1 MQVEELKKTQCTTE
15 TDDIVTSAA
24 LELALTGADNSDGK
38 PTPKQLQF
46 YEENKNR
53 IGEALMHQV
62 EDDAF
67 SVLGADEYLAVRTK
81 PSLERMIERLPKLS
95 SKRKMLQVRKKFH
108 LPSTCMN
115 DVVNTCVWFCAGSNL
130 YIYWH
135 LCCFG
140 HFRSRFIH
148 CHYHGICLFSH
159 GDARV
164 SKARS
169 NDCRTERSICQSPP
183 SVAMVELADVC

>member
-1 MQVEELKKTQCTTE
+1 MKCCCGVQVEELKKTQCTTE

-24 LELALTGADNSDGK
+24 LELARTGADNSDGK
-38 PTPKQLQF
+38 PTPEQLQF

-62 EDDAF
+62 ADDAF

-81 PSLERMIERLPKLS
+81 PSLEQMIKRLPKLS
-95 SKRKMLQVRKKFH
+95 FKRKMLQAREKFH
-108 LPSTCMN
+108 LPSTCYDNSSRMN
-115 DVVNTCVWFCAGSNL
+115 DVVNTCVWLCAGSHL
-130 YIYWH
+130 YIYWR

-148 CHYHGICLFSH
+148 CHYHGTCLSSH
-159 GDARV
+159 GDA
-164 SKARS
+164 
-169 NDCRTERSICQSPP
+169 
-183 SVAMVELADVC
+183 